1 MAARTR
7 RIFNDANTRAK
18 IQTTQIVKRLTDH
31 ILGNIKLE
39 STQVTAALGLLKK
52 TIPDLSSIELSGEVE
67 QTHKVVSGEPLSEK
81 EWAQQYG
88 GHMETPA
95 RTAKSIN

>member
-7 RIFNDANTRAK
+7 RIFCDDNTRLK
-18 IQTTQIVKRLTDH
+18 IQTTQIIKRLTDH
-31 ILGNIKLE
+31 ILGNVELNP
-39 STQVTAALGLLKK
+39 SQVTAALGLLKK

-67 QTHKVVSGEPLSEK
+67 QTHKVVNGEPLSEK

-88 GHMETPA
+88 GRVETPA
-95 RTAKSIN
+95 RTPKSFN